1 MERSIGRIFNKLQMK
16 NILITGGAGFI
27 GSHLIKRFVKNYP
40 NYNIY
45 NVDSLTYAG
54 NLNNLKEIE
63 NKKNYNFFK
72 IDINNHDEIIKL
84 FKSKKISN
92 VIHLAAE
99 SHVDKSIESSYE
111 FAKTNV
117 LGTLSLLEACRKTWT
132 EPYQNNIFY
141 HISTDEVYGSLGL
154 NGSFNEDSKYDPN
167 SPYSASKAS
176 SDHFVRAYHKT
187 HNLPILIS
195 NCSNNYGPSQ
205 HKEKL
210 IPNILNSLIKGE
222 KIPIYGNGKNIR
234 DWLFVDDHCDAIE
247 LVFKNGIIGE
257 TYSIGGGYEISN
269 IDLAKLIIRIYDEIN
284 LNPVGFSKKLIQFV
298 DDRAGHDFRY
308 AIDHKK
314 ITKKLGWLPKTEFHL
329 GIKETVKWYLQK
341 I

>member
-1 MERSIGRIFNKLQMK
+1 MK

-27 GSHLIKRFVKNYP
+27 GSHLVKRFVKNYP
-40 NYNIY
+40 SYNIY

-63 NKKNYNFFK
+63 NKKNYKFFK

-84 FKSKKISN
+84 FKSKDISD

-117 LGTLSLLEACRKTWT
+117 LGTLSLLEASRKIWT
-132 EPYQNNIFY
+132 PPYKNNIFY

-154 NGSFNEDSKYDPN
+154 DGSFNEESKYNPN

-187 HNLPILIS
+187 HKLPILIS
-195 NCSNNYGPSQ
+195 NCSNNYGPFQ

-210 IPNILNSLIKGE
+210 IPNVLNSLINRK
-222 KIPIYGNGKNIR
+222 KIPIYGDGKNIR

-247 LVFKNGIIGE
+247 LIFNRGIIGQ
-257 TYSIGGGYEISN
+257 TYNIGGDYEISN
-269 IDLAKLIIRIYDEIN
+269 IDLAKFIITVYDQIK
-284 LNPVGFSKKLIQFV
+284 LHRSGFSEELIEYV
-298 DDRAGHDFRY
+298 KDRPGHDFRY
-308 AIDHKK
+308 AINHDK
-314 ITKKLGWLPKTEFHL
+314 IAEELGWKPKTNFEN
-329 GIKETVKWYLQK
+329 GIKETINWYLK
-341 I
+341 NN